1 MENRDRTT
9 NQGGQGQGNK
19 PGQGGSQKP
28 GQGGGQ
34 QGGREGQGQ
43 SDKPSTRPSPSGV
56 PNEGR
61 STAGSEGRQDQ
72 GLRTGKGDY
81 EYKGGR
87 QGTGGIPNPDDQ
99 DDRDSAGS
107 FRGTAE
113 PDTRDDDED
122 GNEQIVGEGQP
133 SEYDS
138 AAQKRPANHSANQR
152 RVVPSNDQKR

>member
-1 MENRDRTT
+1 MTNPDRTG

-19 PGQGGSQKP
+19 PGQGG
-28 GQGGGQ
+28 
-34 QGGREGQGQ
+34 

-72 GLRTGKGDY
+72 GVRTGRGDY

-99 DDRDSAGS
+99 DDGDSAGS

-113 PDTRDDDED
+113 KRDTGDED
-122 GNEQIVGEGQP
+122 DSQRILGGEQP

-138 AAQKRPANHSANQR
+138 AAPNRSSNPSANQR
-152 RVVPSNDQKR
+152 RVVPSNEKKR

>member
-1 MENRDRTT
+1 M
-9 NQGGQGQGNK
+9 
-19 PGQGGSQKP
+19 
-28 GQGGGQ
+28 
-34 QGGREGQGQ
+34 
-43 SDKPSTRPSPSGV
+43 

-99 DDRDSAGS
+99 DDRESAGS

-113 PDTRDDDED
+113 AGYRETTTKTAISRLWARGSLANTIPQHR
-122 GNEQIVGEGQP
+122 IVQLTPAPISVGWCLRTTK
-133 SEYDS
+133 SVRSLS
-138 AAQKRPANHSANQR
+138 ALHGRYLRRPPPVAFFFYSDALHET
-152 RVVPSNDQKR
+152 